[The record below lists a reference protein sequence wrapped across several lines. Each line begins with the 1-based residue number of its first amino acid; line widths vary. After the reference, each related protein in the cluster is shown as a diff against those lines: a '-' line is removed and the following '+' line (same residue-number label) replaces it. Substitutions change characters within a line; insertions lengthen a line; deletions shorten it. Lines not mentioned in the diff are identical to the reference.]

1 MVLRAGFEWALKY
14 KKRLQRTSRPTSEEG
29 THSRNSLRYKVKS
42 AQLGDKRTIEQSG
55 KAFGDKVY

>member
-1 MVLRAGFEWALKY
+1 MVLLQAGFEWALNY

-29 THSRNSLRYKVKS
+29 TYSRNSLRYKVKS

-55 KAFGDKVY
+55 EAFGD